1 MIRCN
6 RGSLKISQLETRQP
20 MEEAGLFRRLF
31 DKIKRV
37 SKKKFKRPLIN
48 CQDSL
53 VCSFGSIDLSLI

>member
-37 SKKKFKRPLIN
+37 SKKKIQGTSDKLPGFP
-48 CQDSL
+48 SM
-53 VCSFGSIDLSLI
+53 